1 MLKILI
7 VEDEPKVAGFIKSCL
22 NENKY
27 HVEIASDGIMAKR
40 LTNQNRYDLVILD
53 LVIPHIN
60 GMDLCRI
67 IKEVRPN
74 MPIIMVTALGTT
86 ANKLEGFEA
95 GADDY
100 LVKPFEMLELL
111 ARIKVLIKRFSGDV
125 IVGNKM
131 IFENLEFD
139 LETMTATRGGQ
150 TITLTTKEALLLEYF
165 MRNKGRIVS
174 RAEITAN
181 VWNLKFDTG
190 TNIVE
195 VYINILRKKIDK
207 DFDRKLIQTRIG
219 MGYIFG
225 EEK

>member
-7 VEDEPKVAGFIKSCL
+7 VEDEPKVASFIKSCL
-22 NENKY
+22 IENKY
-27 HVEIASDGIMAKR
+27 QAEIANDGIMAKR
-40 LTNQNRYDLVILD
+40 MINQNRYDLVILD

-60 GMDLCRI
+60 GMVLCKI
-67 IKEVRPN
+67 IKELKPN
-74 MPIIMVTALGTT
+74 LPIIMVTALGTT
-86 ANKLEGFEA
+86 DNKLEGFEA

-111 ARIKVLIKRFSGDV
+111 ARIKVLIKRFSGDI

-131 IFENLEFD
+131 IIDNLEFD
-139 LETMTATRGGQ
+139 LETKSATRGGLS
-150 TITLTTKEALLLEYF
+150 IALTGKEAALLEYF
-165 MRNKGRIVS
+165 MRNKGRIIP
-174 RAEITAN
+174 RTEIIEN

-195 VYINILRKKIDK
+195 VYINILRKKIDR
-207 DFDRKLIQTRIG
+207 DFDKKLIQTRIG